1 MERNIIKMSIKIIDL
16 GLIDYKEAWNLQL
29 ELIEKRYRK
38 NISDVLILAQHP
50 DVITLGRRG
59 KIEEIKSKQFPVYNI
74 ERGGKSTYH
83 GPGQIIGY
91 PIIDLNEKNITVT
104 QLVENLEEV
113 IIRTLEKFN
122 INSNTIK
129 GKPGVWVDNK
139 KISSIGL
146 AVRKCVSYH
155 GFALNVDVDLTKFN
169 SLNPCGMDSNIMTS
183 MERLYSKEISH
194 EEVKKHLIENF
205 KEIFDYKIID
215 YENLIS
221 SHNLQY

>member
-1 MERNIIKMSIKIIDL
+1 MDL

-29 ELIEKRYRK
+29 ELVEKRYKK

-59 KIEEIKSKQFPVYNI
+59 KIEEIKIKQFPIYNI

-91 PIIDLNEKNITVT
+91 PIIDLHEKEITVI
-104 QLVENLEEV
+104 QLVKNLEEV
-113 IIRTLEKFN
+113 IIKTLEKFN
-122 INSNTIK
+122 INSNIIK

-146 AVRKCVSYH
+146 AIRKWVSYH
-155 GFALNVDVDLTKFN
+155 GFSLNVDVDLTKFN
-169 SLNPCGMDSNIMTS
+169 SLSPCGMDSNIMTS
-183 MERLYSKEISH
+183 IENLYFKNISH
-194 EEVKKHLIENF
+194 EEVKKHIINNF
-205 KEIFDYKIID
+205 KEIFN
-215 YENLIS
+215 YEVMDCGNLVS
-221 SHNLQY
+221 SHSLPQQKH

>member
-83 GPGQIIGY
+83 GPGQII
-91 PIIDLNEKNITVT
+91 
-104 QLVENLEEV
+104 
-113 IIRTLEKFN
+113 
-122 INSNTIK
+122 
-129 GKPGVWVDNK
+129 
-139 KISSIGL
+139 
-146 AVRKCVSYH
+146 
-155 GFALNVDVDLTKFN
+155 
-169 SLNPCGMDSNIMTS
+169 
-183 MERLYSKEISH
+183 
-194 EEVKKHLIENF
+194 
-205 KEIFDYKIID
+205 
-215 YENLIS
+215 
-221 SHNLQY
+221 